1 MSDVDRLRTLSAF
14 IRSQA
19 GLTDG
24 RVPRPGPGEVKLN
37 HEAALLCAD
46 ALDEV
51 IELRKK
57 GIILDE
63 LMPTLARLGIVT

>member
-1 MSDVDRLRTLSAF
+1 MSDIDRLRTLAAF
-14 IRSQA
+14 IRNQA
-19 GLTDG
+19 GLTDE
-24 RVPRPGPGEVKLN
+24 RTPKAGPGEVKLN

-63 LMPTLARLGIVT
+63 LLPALAEAGIIT